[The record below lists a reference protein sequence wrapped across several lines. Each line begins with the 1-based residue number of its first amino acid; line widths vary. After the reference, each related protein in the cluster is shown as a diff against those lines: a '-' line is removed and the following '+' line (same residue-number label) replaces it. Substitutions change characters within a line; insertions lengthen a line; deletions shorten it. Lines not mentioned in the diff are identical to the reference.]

1 MSEVRILIT
10 GASGFLGGA
19 LLEALVA
26 RGHRVRTLQRSKGPR
41 LASLEREGRV
51 ENVLGSVEDR
61 EAVGRAVQGI
71 ETVFH
76 VAAKAGVWG
85 SHAQYFA
92 ANVIGTRNVI
102 ELAKAHG
109 VTRLVHTSSPSIV
122 HAGGDQEGID
132 ESTPIASHHATHYPA
147 TKAIAEREAL
157 AAHGTPTGT
166 GSDTGAGT
174 GTGRTLS
181 SVALRPHLI
190 WGPGDTNIAPRMVD
204 RAKKGRLVL
213 VGGGH
218 KKIDATY
225 IESAVHAHLLA
236 WERLA
241 PGAACGGKA
250 YFIAQGEPL
259 PSRELILGIV
269 RAHGIEV
276 SPRSVPLAVAK
287 LLGSS
292 VELAWRLARR
302 EDEPPLTRFLA
313 EQLGTAHWYSLV
325 AAERDLGYR
334 APVTT
339 AQGLAKLAAHVKASA

>member
-1 MSEVRILIT
+1 MSELRILVT

-19 LLEALVA
+19 ILEALVA
-26 RGHRVRTLQRSKGPR
+26 AGHRVRTLQRTKGPR
-41 LASLEREGRV
+41 LVALEREGRV
-51 ENVLGSVEDR
+51 ENVLGPLDDR
-61 EAVGRAVQGI
+61 EAVARAMQGI

-85 SHAQYFA
+85 SHDSYFR
-92 ANVIGTRNVI
+92 ANVLGTRHVI

-109 VTRLVHTSSPSIV
+109 VARLVYTSSPSIV

-132 ESTPIASHHATHYPA
+132 ESTPIPSHHATHYPA

-157 AAHGTPTGT
+157 AAHGARTR
-166 GSDTGAGT
+166 AGT
-174 GTGRTLS
+174 TLS
-181 SVALRPHLI
+181 TVALRPHLI
-190 WGPGDTNIAPRMVD
+190 WGPGDTNIAPRMVE
-204 RAKKGRLVL
+204 RAKTGRLVL

-225 IESAVHAHLLA
+225 IESAVHAHLRA

-241 PGAACGGKA
+241 PDAACGGKA
-250 YFIAQGEPL
+250 YFIAQGEPA

-269 RAHGIEV
+269 RAHGLEV
-276 SPRSVPLAVAK
+276 APRSIPLSVAK
-287 LLGSS
+287 VLGSG

-313 EQLGTAHWYSLV
+313 EQLGTAHWYSLA

-339 AQGLAKLAAHVKASA
+339 AEGLAKLAAHVKAS